1 MKKKNRRA
9 GAMSR
14 GLSAAAAPEPDSECT
29 GGEPRVLFAEP
40 NTDYWIYPSWADYK
54 VKWGELPP
62 LFADPIGTGCVDLLD
77 QQYIESGVIAN
88 TVEPFAMLDGPA
100 GGGII
105 ITPIIKPRGLH
116 GSVTNQFAEY
126 SGAHGVGVDSL
137 NREGSSHIAH
147 VGYLKPLRPL
157 YIGERRPKVA
167 LRSTTIATRH
177 SSTPIRPRMSDSG
190 SSIMSPAN
198 EKSPGW
204 MKFPH
209 WPLDLDLARGDLRSL
224 PRRSQSKRPIGSGK
238 RTISTSGT
246 KSIEAAMGLD
256 TSSPLSSTSHFTC
269 AKLPVVDSIACIW
282 SRSLRLG
289 AVFGFAGRTCIART
303 NGRGETENQG

>member
-157 YIGERRPKVA
+157 YIGERRPKVYDHCNTTFEHADSAADERFWLVDYVAGKREIAGLDEIPA
-167 LRSTTIATRH
+167 LAAGFGLSARRLAEPPAAVAVEAADWFWEEDHQYVWYQIDRGRDGIGYQFAIVVYVALHMCKVAGRRFDCMHLVAQLETRSRFR
-177 SSTPIRPRMSDSG
+177 IRW
-190 SSIMSPAN
+190 AN
-198 EKSPGW
+198 MHRADKR
-204 MKFPH
+204 
-209 WPLDLDLARGDLRSL
+209 ARGD
-224 PRRSQSKRPIGSGK
+224 
-238 RTISTSGT
+238 
-246 KSIEAAMGLD
+246 
-256 TSSPLSSTSHFTC
+256 
-269 AKLPVVDSIACIW
+269 
-282 SRSLRLG
+282 
-289 AVFGFAGRTCIART
+289 
-303 NGRGETENQG
+303 